1 MPAVRAFALFAGL
14 SLLFDFI
21 LQITCFISLMTLDAR
36 RQDVSIDFILQIT
49 CFISL
54 MTLDAR
60 RQDVSAARLSSRQ
73 DAFRRSVIVI

>member
-36 RQDVSIDFILQIT
+36 RQDVRADAGSPCRIVDHQQYMTQQKHASPHRSRYFCDFVT
-49 CFISL
+49 APC
-54 MTLDAR
+54 
-60 RQDVSAARLSSRQ
+60 
-73 DAFRRSVIVI
+73 

>member
-36 RQDVSIDFILQIT
+36 RQDVSRPRGP
-49 CFISL
+49 
-54 MTLDAR
+54 A
-60 RQDVSAARLSSRQ
+60 DVQTWEELP
-73 DAFRRSVIVI
+73 

>member
-36 RQDVSIDFILQIT
+36 RQDVSAQP
-49 CFISL
+49 
-54 MTLDAR
+54 
-60 RQDVSAARLSSRQ
+60 
-73 DAFRRSVIVI
+73 AFL

>member
-36 RQDVSIDFILQIT
+36 RQDVSRPRGP
-49 CFISL
+49 
-54 MTLDAR
+54 A
-60 RQDVSAARLSSRQ
+60 DVQTWEELAGWGYKCGRGTF
-73 DAFRRSVIVI
+73 FRNQ